1 MPAGLGRRAF
11 LKAAGALGLLALV
24 PARRLQAL
32 VVSAPGPGQAGR
44 FLTAHEL
51 DTLRAVTA
59 RFVPGPPDDPDPGAL
74 EAGVAEAIDLLL
86 AAFTLDPPLI
96 HAGGPFSDRAG
107 ATHDDFADFVPLG
120 AHAALGWRIRLEGSQ
135 GLPEREFAGPVTG
148 LQEIYR
154 SGLAHLDER
163 SQQAFG
169 VDFKDAPGPA
179 QDLLLSDQTDGDVP
193 TFVGPALANTLEAMY
208 GPPEYGGNRSLGARD
223 RRVPGPDPREGA
235 EPSPRPRHDGPD
247 RLALRQRRGEGRPLL
262 REPGRRPGAAYRA
275 QPVRGR
281 PGRGALVRGRRE
293 HAAHGGGR
301 RHRALGREDA
311 ALLAPGLQG
320 PLALRAG
327 ARRQRR
333 RLAARLRR
341 PGAVLR
347 RGRAA
352 PRRAG
357 RRGADAGRDARPG
370 AAQRAL
376 PDAAQ
381 PAQLRRGPPP
391 RRRPPPRAPPPP

>member
-51 DTLRAVTA
+51 DTLRALTA

-107 ATHDDFADFVPLG
+107 ATHDDFADFVPLD

-135 GLPEREFAGPVTG
+135 GLPAREFAGPVTG

-179 QDLLLSDQTDGDVP
+179 QDLLLSDQTDGDLQN
-193 TFVGPALANTLEAMY
+193 FVGAALANTLEAMY
-208 GPPEYGGNRSLGARD
+208 GPPEYGGNQGLVGWGYTRWPGDLQPRGSTDAE
-223 RRVPGPDPREGA
+223 VSQPGPDTGSITGA
-235 EPSPRPRHDGPD
+235 MLDDLQRFLP
-247 RLALRQRRGEGRPLL
+247 ALTGQRASRT
-262 REPGRRPGAAYRA
+262 
-275 QPVRGR
+275 QFW
-281 PGRGALVRGRRE
+281 
-293 HAAHGGGR
+293 
-301 RHRALGREDA
+301 LGRS
-311 ALLAPGLQG
+311 GM
-320 PLALRAG
+320 
-327 ARRQRR
+327 
-333 RLAARLRR
+333 
-341 PGAVLR
+341 
-347 RGRAA
+347 
-352 PRRAG
+352 PRS
-357 RRGADAGRDARPG
+357 
-370 AAQRAL
+370 
-376 PDAAQ
+376 
-381 PAQLRRGPPP
+381 
-391 RRRPPPRAPPPP
+391 

>member
-86 AAFTLDPPLI
+86 AAFTFDPPLI

-107 ATHDDFADFVPLG
+107 ATHDDFADFVPLD

-163 SQQAFG
+163 SQQTFG
-169 VDFKDAPGPA
+169 VDFKEAPGPA
-179 QDLLLSDQTDGDVP
+179 QDLLLSDQTDGDLQ
-193 TFVGPALANTLEAMY
+193 TFVGAALANTLEAMY
-208 GPPEYGGNRSLGARD
+208 GPPEYGGNRSLVGWGYTRWPGDLQPRGSTDAE
-223 RRVPGPDPREGA
+223 VSQPGPDTGSITGA
-235 EPSPRPRHDGPD
+235 MLDDLQRFLP
-247 RLALRQRRGEGRPLL
+247 ALTGQRASRT
-262 REPGRRPGAAYRA
+262 
-275 QPVRGR
+275 QFW
-281 PGRGALVRGRRE
+281 
-293 HAAHGGGR
+293 
-301 RHRALGREDA
+301 LGRS
-311 ALLAPGLQG
+311 GM
-320 PLALRAG
+320 
-327 ARRQRR
+327 
-333 RLAARLRR
+333 
-341 PGAVLR
+341 
-347 RGRAA
+347 
-352 PRRAG
+352 PRS
-357 RRGADAGRDARPG
+357 
-370 AAQRAL
+370 
-376 PDAAQ
+376 
-381 PAQLRRGPPP
+381 
-391 RRRPPPRAPPPP
+391 

>member
-32 VVSAPGPGQAGR
+32 VASVPGPGQAGR

-107 ATHDDFADFVPLG
+107 ATHDDFADFVPLD

-179 QDLLLSDQTDGDVP
+179 QDLLLSDQTDGDLQ
-193 TFVGPALANTLEAMY
+193 TFVGAALANTLEAMY
-208 GPPEYGGNRSLGARD
+208 GPPEYGGNRSLVGWGYTRWPGDLQPRGSTDAE
-223 RRVPGPDPREGA
+223 VSQPGPDTGSITGA
-235 EPSPRPRHDGPD
+235 MLDDLQRFLP
-247 RLALRQRRGEGRPLL
+247 ALTGQRASRT
-262 REPGRRPGAAYRA
+262 
-275 QPVRGR
+275 QFW
-281 PGRGALVRGRRE
+281 
-293 HAAHGGGR
+293 
-301 RHRALGREDA
+301 LGRS
-311 ALLAPGLQG
+311 GM
-320 PLALRAG
+320 
-327 ARRQRR
+327 
-333 RLAARLRR
+333 
-341 PGAVLR
+341 
-347 RGRAA
+347 
-352 PRRAG
+352 PRS
-357 RRGADAGRDARPG
+357 
-370 AAQRAL
+370 
-376 PDAAQ
+376 
-381 PAQLRRGPPP
+381 
-391 RRRPPPRAPPPP
+391 

>member
-1 MPAGLGRRAF
+1 MPAGVGRRAF

-32 VVSAPGPGQAGR
+32 AASAPGPGQAGR

-96 HAGGPFSDRAG
+96 HTGGPFSDRAG
-107 ATHDDFADFVPLG
+107 ATHDDFADFVPLD

-169 VDFKDAPGPA
+169 VDFRDAPGPA
-179 QDLLLSDQTDGDVP
+179 QDLLLSDQTDADLQ
-193 TFVGPALANTLEAMY
+193 TFVGAALANTLEAMY
-208 GPPEYGGNRSLGARD
+208 GPPEYGGNRSLVGWGYTRWPGDLQPRGSTDAE
-223 RRVPGPDPREGA
+223 VSQPGPDTGSITGA
-235 EPSPRPRHDGPD
+235 MLDDLQRFLPA
-247 RLALRQRRGEGRPLL
+247 LAGQRASRT
-262 REPGRRPGAAYRA
+262 
-275 QPVRGR
+275 QFW
-281 PGRGALVRGRRE
+281 
-293 HAAHGGGR
+293 
-301 RHRALGREDA
+301 LGRS
-311 ALLAPGLQG
+311 GM
-320 PLALRAG
+320 
-327 ARRQRR
+327 
-333 RLAARLRR
+333 
-341 PGAVLR
+341 
-347 RGRAA
+347 
-352 PRRAG
+352 PRS
-357 RRGADAGRDARPG
+357 
-370 AAQRAL
+370 
-376 PDAAQ
+376 
-381 PAQLRRGPPP
+381 
-391 RRRPPPRAPPPP
+391 

>member
-96 HAGGPFSDRAG
+96 HTGGPFSDRAG
-107 ATHDDFADFVPLG
+107 ATHDDFADFVPLD

-179 QDLLLSDQTDGDVP
+179 QDLLLSDQTDGDLQ
-193 TFVGPALANTLEAMY
+193 TFVGAALANTLEAMY
-208 GPPEYGGNRSLGARD
+208 GPPEYGGNRSLVGWGYTRWPGDLQPRGSTDAE
-223 RRVPGPDPREGA
+223 VSQPGPDTGSITGA
-235 EPSPRPRHDGPD
+235 MLDDLQRFLP
-247 RLALRQRRGEGRPLL
+247 ALTGQRASRT
-262 REPGRRPGAAYRA
+262 
-275 QPVRGR
+275 QFW
-281 PGRGALVRGRRE
+281 
-293 HAAHGGGR
+293 
-301 RHRALGREDA
+301 LGRS
-311 ALLAPGLQG
+311 GM
-320 PLALRAG
+320 
-327 ARRQRR
+327 
-333 RLAARLRR
+333 
-341 PGAVLR
+341 
-347 RGRAA
+347 
-352 PRRAG
+352 PRS
-357 RRGADAGRDARPG
+357 
-370 AAQRAL
+370 
-376 PDAAQ
+376 
-381 PAQLRRGPPP
+381 
-391 RRRPPPRAPPPP
+391 

>member
-32 VVSAPGPGQAGR
+32 VASVPGPGQAGR

-107 ATHDDFADFVPLG
+107 ATHDDFADFVPLD

-179 QDLLLSDQTDGDVP
+179 QDLLLSDQTDGDLQ
-193 TFVGPALANTLEAMY
+193 TFVGAALANTLEAMY
-208 GPPEYGGNRSLGARD
+208 GPPEYGGNRSLVGWGYTRWPGDLQPRGSTDAE
-223 RRVPGPDPREGA
+223 VSQPGPDTGSITGA
-235 EPSPRPRHDGPD
+235 MLDD
-247 RLALRQRRGEGRPLL
+247 LQRFL
-262 REPGRRPGAAYRA
+262 PGLTGQRA
-275 QPVRGR
+275 SRTQFW
-281 PGRGALVRGRRE
+281 
-293 HAAHGGGR
+293 
-301 RHRALGREDA
+301 LGRS
-311 ALLAPGLQG
+311 GM
-320 PLALRAG
+320 
-327 ARRQRR
+327 
-333 RLAARLRR
+333 
-341 PGAVLR
+341 
-347 RGRAA
+347 
-352 PRRAG
+352 PRS
-357 RRGADAGRDARPG
+357 
-370 AAQRAL
+370 
-376 PDAAQ
+376 
-381 PAQLRRGPPP
+381 
-391 RRRPPPRAPPPP
+391 

>member
-1 MPAGLGRRAF
+1 MPAGVGRRAF

-32 VVSAPGPGQAGR
+32 AASAPGPGQAGR

-96 HAGGPFSDRAG
+96 HTGGPFSDRAG
-107 ATHDDFADFVPLG
+107 ATHDDFADFVPLD

-169 VDFKDAPGPA
+169 VDFRDAPGPA
-179 QDLLLSDQTDGDVP
+179 QDLLLSDQTDADLQ
-193 TFVGPALANTLEAMY
+193 TFVGAALANTLEAMY
-208 GPPEYGGNRSLGARD
+208 GPPEYGGNRSLVGWGYTRWPGDLQPRGSTDAE
-223 RRVPGPDPREGA
+223 VSQPGPDTGSITGA
-235 EPSPRPRHDGPD
+235 TLDDLQRFLP
-247 RLALRQRRGEGRPLL
+247 ALS
-262 REPGRRPGAAYRA
+262 GRRASRT
-275 QPVRGR
+275 QFW
-281 PGRGALVRGRRE
+281 
-293 HAAHGGGR
+293 
-301 RHRALGREDA
+301 LGRS
-311 ALLAPGLQG
+311 GI
-320 PLALRAG
+320 
-327 ARRQRR
+327 
-333 RLAARLRR
+333 
-341 PGAVLR
+341 
-347 RGRAA
+347 
-352 PRRAG
+352 PRS
-357 RRGADAGRDARPG
+357 
-370 AAQRAL
+370 
-376 PDAAQ
+376 
-381 PAQLRRGPPP
+381 
-391 RRRPPPRAPPPP
+391 

>member
-11 LKAAGALGLLALV
+11 LKATGALGLLALV

-32 VVSAPGPGQAGR
+32 VASVPGPGQAGR

-107 ATHDDFADFVPLG
+107 ATHDDFADFVPLD

-179 QDLLLSDQTDGDVP
+179 QDLLLSDQTDGDLQ
-193 TFVGPALANTLEAMY
+193 TFVGAALANTLEAMY
-208 GPPEYGGNRSLGARD
+208 GPPEYGGNRSLVGWGYTRWPGDLQPRGSTDAE
-223 RRVPGPDPREGA
+223 VSQPGPDTGSITGA
-235 EPSPRPRHDGPD
+235 MLDDLQRFLP
-247 RLALRQRRGEGRPLL
+247 ALTGQRASRTEFW
-262 REPGRRPGAAYRA
+262 
-275 QPVRGR
+275 
-281 PGRGALVRGRRE
+281 
-293 HAAHGGGR
+293 
-301 RHRALGREDA
+301 LGRS
-311 ALLAPGLQG
+311 GM
-320 PLALRAG
+320 
-327 ARRQRR
+327 
-333 RLAARLRR
+333 
-341 PGAVLR
+341 
-347 RGRAA
+347 
-352 PRRAG
+352 PRS
-357 RRGADAGRDARPG
+357 
-370 AAQRAL
+370 
-376 PDAAQ
+376 
-381 PAQLRRGPPP
+381 
-391 RRRPPPRAPPPP
+391 